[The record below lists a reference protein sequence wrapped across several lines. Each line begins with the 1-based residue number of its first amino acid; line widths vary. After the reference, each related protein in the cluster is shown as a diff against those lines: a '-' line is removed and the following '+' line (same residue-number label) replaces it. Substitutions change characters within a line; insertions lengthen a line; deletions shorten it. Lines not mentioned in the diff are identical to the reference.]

1 MYLNENKSWTNSRI
15 ETHLFSPLTNYDPL
29 YNIIKTRHHHT
40 PSDRYLVKRSDLLG
54 SVGEILPDIV
64 TTGQVLR
71 VVAGQSVHLTCIV
84 NNLGKYVVMWKQ
96 NKRVISAGNLLVR
109 KDNRFSLNILENK
122 FVLEIKDITLEDAS
136 DYKCEVDIMG
146 RPISIVHTLEVLMA
160 PQIQAK
166 ESKVRLKK
174 GENYTLRCSAHGHPN
189 PRISWTK
196 KVQYSFKKII
206 SHDNINIKFLI
217 EMFNLLNC
225 QI

>member
-1 MYLNENKSWTNSRI
+1 MKMNLHENIGVGNSST
-15 ETHLFSPLTNYDPL
+15 ETHLFFPTQNHNPL

-189 PRISWTK
+189 PWISWSK
-196 KVQYSFKKII
+196 KVLKQS
-206 SHDNINIKFLI
+206 
-217 EMFNLLNC
+217 
-225 QI
+225 

>member
-1 MYLNENKSWTNSRI
+1 MQDNKSAADSNI
-15 ETHLFSPLTNYDPL
+15 ETHFFSSSTNNKPL
-29 YNIIKTRHHHT
+29 YNSTKTRHHHI
-40 PSDRYLVKRSDLLG
+40 PSARYLYKRSDLPA

-64 TTGQVLR
+64 TAGQMLR

-146 RPISIVHTLEVLMA
+146 RPISIVHTLEVLIA

-174 GENYTLRCSAHGHPN
+174 GENYSLRCSAHGHPN

-196 KVQYSFKKII
+196 KVRLCQQII
-206 SHDNINIKFLI
+206 ALVVI
-217 EMFNLLNC
+217 LL
-225 QI
+225 

>member
-1 MYLNENKSWTNSRI
+1 MIHSFFFILGFKIDLHRIQLDLTKLNNSST
-15 ETHLFSPLTNYDPL
+15 ETHLF
-29 YNIIKTRHHHT
+29 RHHHT
-40 PSDRYLVKRSDLLG
+40 PSDRYLVKRSDLPAT
-54 SVGEILPDIV
+54 VGEILPDIV
-64 TTGQVLR
+64 TTRQVLR

-160 PQIQAK
+160 PQVQAK

-196 KVQYSFKKII
+196 KVI
-206 SHDNINIKFLI
+206 
-217 EMFNLLNC
+217 
-225 QI
+225 

>member
-1 MYLNENKSWTNSRI
+1 MWNCIFIIFIFNGFQIDLHSMQMDLKENKTTI
-15 ETHLFSPLTNYDPL
+15 AETHLF
-29 YNIIKTRHHHT
+29 RHHHS
-40 PSDRYLVKRSDLLG
+40 PSARYLYKRSDLPA

-64 TTGQVLR
+64 TAEQMLR

-146 RPISIVHTLEVLMA
+146 RPISIVHTLEVLIA

-174 GENYTLRCSAHGHPN
+174 GENYSLRCSAHGHPI

-196 KVQYSFKKII
+196 KDQYQHTLVYLWI
-206 SHDNINIKFLI
+206 L
-217 EMFNLLNC
+217 
-225 QI
+225 